1 MYEIDLLDEVL
12 SIDLCHGVAKIS
24 EVKVGGQINIL
35 DLLGSRLCLCKLHS
49 ESFLSGRPGF
59 EFGMLQTLNASLLR
73 IYDNHYRS

>member
-35 DLLGSRLCLCKLHS
+35 DLLGSRLCFLVNRCSPGSPGSNPGHCKL
-49 ESFLSGRPGF
+49 
-59 EFGMLQTLNASLLR
+59 
-73 IYDNHYRS
+73 